1 MSRQITATINHTMR
15 AGRKRTF
22 DTTEAL
28 DKAMRVFWRNGYAGT
43 SMNDLTQALGIAKPS
58 LYAAFGNKEDLYA
71 AALEHYMATY
81 GAPLQRRLRE
91 PADAPLAQ
99 RLRAYLDG
107 ILDLI
112 ADTQSPRGCLFVKS
126 SCELGG
132 SAMPAQAAASL
143 HDMGLA
149 NEQALTDL
157 LASERRHGRLPQQAD
172 PRQVAGLVIAT
183 IYGLS
188 VLARQGKPRDELDAV
203 ADAFVA
209 TLLPPQP

>member
-1 MSRQITATINHTMR
+1 MSRQVTATINHTMR

-22 DTTEAL
+22 DTTDAL

-71 AALEHYMATY
+71 AALEHYMAQY

-99 RLRAYLDG
+99 RLRNYLDG
-107 ILDLI
+107 VLDLI
-112 ADTQSPRGCLFVKS
+112 ADTGSPRGCLFVKS

-132 SAMPAQAAASL
+132 SAMPEQAAAAL
-143 HDMGLA
+143 HDMDLA
-149 NEQALTDL
+149 NEKALTDV
-157 LASERRHGRLPQQAD
+157 LASERRHGRLQGHAD
-172 PRQVAGLVIAT
+172 PRHIAGLVIAT

-188 VLARQGKPRDELDAV
+188 VLARQGRPRAQLDAV
-203 ADAFVA
+203 ADALIV
-209 TLLPPQP
+209 TLLPSQA